1 MKKLCR
7 SRGTVHPSPPT
18 ITNHL
23 AFLPAYLLTL
33 AASLSPADLEVLAYL
48 ITANNAD
55 DGGATP
61 APPSK
66 KGSRKNPSAA
76 KPGGKGRAACSCTV
90 FGGGGGKGGDDGDH
104 DPNFCCDCFRCYMS
118 YWVRWDKSSNRQL
131 IDEIIDAY
139 EAGLAGGSCG
149 NGGNNGRGGKGRKDR
164 RKARGLETAAAGG
177 VVAESPAGLGGG
189 EHKDTEIEDPDRD
202 EGCGEVVGN
211 IGGDEADKGSVRKLV
226 SFIGE
231 RIWGVWN

>member
-18 ITNHL
+18 VTDHL

-55 DGGATP
+55 GGTTP
-61 APPSK
+61 MPTPE
-66 KGSRKNPSAA
+66 KGSRKKPSSAA
-76 KPGGKGRAACSCTV
+76 KPGGKGRAAGSCSV
-90 FGGGGGKGGDDGDH
+90 LGGGGGKGGDDGDH

-118 YWVRWDKSSNRQL
+118 YWVRWDKSPNRQL

-139 EAGLAGGSCG
+139 EAGLARERFSS
-149 NGGNNGRGGKGRKDR
+149 GNNGRGGRGRKDR
-164 RKARGLETAAAGG
+164 RKARGSEVAAAEA
-177 VVAESPAGLGGG
+177 VAAESPDGLGGG
-189 EHKDTEIEDPDRD
+189 EHKDVEIEDPDRD
-202 EGCGEVVGN
+202 EEVSDC
-211 IGGDEADKGSVRKLV
+211 GGDEADKGSVRKLV